1 MTNLL
6 LAAGWLIGTAQAEN
20 QEDQPAT
27 SPVPTQLDLRLASSA
42 RGWGVGIAAG
52 EPSGVAIAL
61 RPNDRSTFAGVI
73 GWSLSAS
80 RLHVHTDYQ
89 ITIARVQPDPAL
101 DVMLD
106 FFVGA
111 GASLDLGE
119 WAGNTPTV
127 AVRIPL
133 GVSMNF
139 GEKPLDL
146 YLELVPLMGLVP
158 DTRTDLEG
166 GVGLRVWFD

>member
-1 MTNLL
+1 MLNLL
-6 LAAGWLIGTAQAEN
+6 LTAGWLVGTAQAE
-20 QEDQPAT
+20 DPA
-27 SPVPTQLDLRLASSA
+27 SPSDNSTVPAELDLTLASSA
-42 RGWGVGIAAG
+42 QGRGVGIAAG
-52 EPSGVAIAL
+52 EPSGIALAL

-127 AVRIPL
+127 AIRIPL
-133 GVSMNF
+133 GVSMSF
-139 GEKPLDL
+139 GETPLDL